1 MTRKEIGDKLRGIM
15 QASSQE
21 EVDWSAVTEQS
32 QIADLG
38 FDSLSILD
46 LVYDIQQGFGVEF
59 EAEQLTAVRTVAD
72 LVTFLEQ
79 RLAR

>member
-15 QASSQE
+15 RASSQE